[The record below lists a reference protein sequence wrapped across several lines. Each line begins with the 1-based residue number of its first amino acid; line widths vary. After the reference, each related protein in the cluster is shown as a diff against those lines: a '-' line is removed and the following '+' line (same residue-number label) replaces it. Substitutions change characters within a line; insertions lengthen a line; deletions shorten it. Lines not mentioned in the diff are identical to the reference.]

1 MDSGT
6 TTTPGTPQ
14 RNRSLANSLLL
25 HLRPARVPLRA
36 IRFRHTFGLG
46 GMAMVLI
53 LLLMASG
60 LLMGFVYDPAPE
72 RAYRSILVLQE
83 DLLFGR
89 LIRGIHYWSANLLVV
104 VAGLH
109 LLRVFPTG
117 PFPEAEFYRARLE
130 DGGFLALHRKCT
142 HLGCSVPRRPEKERF
157 ERPCHASAFDIRGPV
172 LSSPAPRPL
181 DRFAVAIDNG
191 RILVD
196 TTNKLRRGA
205 FEPEQVARIG
215 ADE

>member
-14 RNRSLANSLLL
+14 RNRFLANSLLL

-36 IRFRHTFGLG
+36 IRFTHTFGLG

-89 LIRGIHYWSANLLVV
+89 LIR
-104 VAGLH
+104 
-109 LLRVFPTG
+109 
-117 PFPEAEFYRARLE
+117 
-130 DGGFLALHRKCT
+130 
-142 HLGCSVPRRPEKERF
+142 
-157 ERPCHASAFDIRGPV
+157 
-172 LSSPAPRPL
+172 
-181 DRFAVAIDNG
+181 
-191 RILVD
+191 
-196 TTNKLRRGA
+196 
-205 FEPEQVARIG
+205 
-215 ADE
+215 